1 MAKVKKKAPAR
12 GPGTGARKR
21 LAGSNQATPRP
32 KTPVQRRRPRP
43 TPRSRG
49 KPKPSARSP
58 KSDEAKVFG
67 VEVEPG
73 SVERTLEKVREEL
86 FHWVKK
92 GRYTKVRLKMR
103 GKPILPDI
111 PVAAFLAAEAV
122 TFWWAGLLR
131 VLLVHLGAKAVLD
144 VELVSEA
151 DLEVSRGKAELLAGD
166 LERAH
171 ASFDKALA
179 MDRDCASAH
188 LNAGIAFK
196 LRGELDKAAE
206 SLRRAEQLDAQ
217 GPSGEEARRLL
228 DQLAERQSPPP
239 SGPPA

>member
-1 MAKVKKKAPAR
+1 MAKAKKKASASGRASKKPAR
-12 GPGTGARKR
+12 SSQVSP
-21 LAGSNQATPRP
+21 SSRP
-32 KTPVQRRRPRP
+32 KAPVRRPPSRP
-43 TPRSRG
+43 TKSRV
-49 KPKPSARSP
+49 KPKPRPAREA
-58 KSDEAKVFG
+58 DEAKVFG

-73 SVERTLEKVREEL
+73 SVEKTLEKVREEL

-92 GRYTKVRLKMR
+92 GRYTKVRLKLR

-131 VLLVHLGAKAVLD
+131 VLLVHVGAKAVLD

-166 LERAH
+166 LERAM

-188 LNAGIAFK
+188 LNVGIAHK
-196 LRGELDKAAE
+196 LKGELDKAAE

-228 DQLAERQSPPP
+228 DQLAERTSPPSP
-239 SGPPA
+239 GPLP